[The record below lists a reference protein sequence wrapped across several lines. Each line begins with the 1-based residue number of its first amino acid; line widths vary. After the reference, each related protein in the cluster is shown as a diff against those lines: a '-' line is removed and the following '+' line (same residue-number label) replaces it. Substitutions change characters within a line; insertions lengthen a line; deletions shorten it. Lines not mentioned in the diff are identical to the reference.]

1 MKKISIAIIAILCIM
16 SMLIAFGA
24 CQKDGDEDTPSGQP
38 NGNAPSGSVDSGEIP
53 SGSIDSG
60 DIDSGDTVPSGSVDS
75 GDAPSGD
82 QQPELPSGSI
92 SSGDVGSGENPPE
105 EENPKYVESIR
116 DLIENYSEIVYS
128 ALNDYYLEAI
138 GRECFGRTFKVSKVL
153 NCAWDIGN
161 DDEVSKIDLIL
172 FYESGNGFVEYVID
186 TAIINN
192 PIKIKELHKDN
203 IIEVFQS
210 KVEGMT
216 STQSYSFTYNPTI
229 QTDRGALTK
238 AICDKVFGE
247 NASATR
253 YIVDNGAQ
261 HETTLKECREFKVVE
276 ITDTGIQEISIR
288 IKYSSNNDEDYIAN
302 LENQSNYRTFG
313 EKSYTLSGNKI
324 TQ

>member
-24 CQKDGDEDTPSGQP
+24 CQKGGDEDTPSGQP
-38 NGNAPSGSVDSGEIP
+38 SGNAPSGSVDSGEIP

-60 DIDSGDTVPSGSVDS
+60 DIDSGDTILSGSVDS

-92 SSGDVGSGENPPE
+92 SSGDIGSGENPPE
-105 EENPKYVESIR
+105 EEKPKYVESIR

-128 ALNDYYLEAI
+128 ALNDYYLESI
-138 GRECFGRTFKVSKVL
+138 GRECIGRTFNTSKVL
-153 NCAWDIGN
+153 SVSWDIGN
-161 DDEVSKIDLIL
+161 SDKISKIDLIMI
-172 FYESGNGFVEYVID
+172 YENVNNYEN
-186 TAIINN
+186 IIVSSADFDSQINV
-192 PIKIKELHKDN
+192 KEL
-203 IIEVFQS
+203 
-210 KVEGMT
+210 KVEDIANVLQNKIDSTLYT
-216 STQSYSFTYNPTI
+216 SQYFFTYNTTI
-229 QTDRGALTK
+229 QFDRANLTK

-253 YIVDNGAQ
+253 YIVDNGYKVDN
-261 HETTLKECREFKVVE
+261 TLNEAREFKVVE
-276 ITDTGIQEISIR
+276 ITNTGIQEISIR
-288 IKYSSNNDEDYIAN
+288 IKDASTDEGYIAN
-302 LENQSNYRTFG
+302 LENPSYYRTFD

>member
-1 MKKISIAIIAILCIM
+1 MKKKSIAIIAILCIM

-24 CQKDGDEDTPSGQP
+24 CQKGGDDATPSGQP
-38 NGNAPSGSVDSGEIP
+38 SGNAPSGSVDSGEIP

-60 DIDSGDTVPSGSVDS
+60 NIDSGDTVPSGSVDS

-105 EENPKYVESIR
+105 EEKPKYVESIR

-138 GRECFGRTFKVSKVL
+138 GKECLGRTFNTEKVISTE
-153 NCAWDIGN
+153 WDMGSS
-161 DDEVSKIDLIL
+161 DEISKIELIMR
-172 FYESGNGFVEYVID
+172 YQADVITERYIICTTNID
-186 TAIINN
+186 AIN
-192 PIKIKELHKDN
+192 IKELHKDN
-203 IIEVFQS
+203 IIEIFQS
-210 KVEGMT
+210 KVESMT
-216 STQSYSFTYNPTI
+216 STQSYSFMYDTTI

-253 YIVDNGAQ
+253 YIVDNGYTVDTDLSMEARRF
-261 HETTLKECREFKVVE
+261 TVAE
-276 ITDTGIQEISIR
+276 ITDNCIQEISIN
-288 IKYSSNNDEDYIAN
+288 IKNASNDEGYIIN
-302 LENQSNYRTFG
+302 LENSSNYRIYNAKF
-313 EKSYTLSGNKI
+313 YTLSGNKI

>member
-1 MKKISIAIIAILCIM
+1 MKKKSIAIIAILCIM

-24 CQKDGDEDTPSGQP
+24 CQKGGDEDTPSGQP
-38 NGNAPSGSVDSGEIP
+38 SGNAPSGSVDSGEIP

-92 SSGDVGSGENPPE
+92 SSGDIGSGENPPE
-105 EENPKYVESIR
+105 EEKPKQPIT
-116 DLIENYSEIVYS
+116 NAEIIS
-128 ALNDYYLEAI
+128 AFETYCQEGMIN
-138 GRECFGRTFKVSKVL
+138 RCFLGM
-153 NCAWDIGN
+153 DIN
-161 DDEVSKIDLIL
+161 I
-172 FYESGNGFVEYVID
+172 
-186 TAIINN
+186 
-192 PIKIKELHKDN
+192 DN
-203 IIEVFQS
+203 ISNEEWFLIKNEDEKIASAEYSCIYQSTSSNSYYARGKVVFENAIS
-210 KVEGMT
+210 EEELSNGSTGKMT
-216 STQSYSFTYNPTI
+216 YTRIYRTNFNPTI

-253 YIVDNGAQ
+253 YIVDNGQ
-261 HETTLKECREFKVVE
+261 QVDNTLGMQAREFKVVE

-302 LENQSNYRTFG
+302 LENQSNYRTFS

-324 TQ
+324 SQ

>member
-1 MKKISIAIIAILCIM
+1 M
-16 SMLIAFGA
+16 
-24 CQKDGDEDTPSGQP
+24 
-38 NGNAPSGSVDSGEIP
+38 DSGEIP

-105 EENPKYVESIR
+105 EEKPKYVESIR

-128 ALNDYYLEAI
+128 ALTDNFLESA
-138 GRECFGRTFKVSKVL
+138 GKAMFGNRTFKAENLISVS
-153 NCAWDIGN
+153 WDLGNNDIISEIKIVTTYANNSTGNTYAIG
-161 DDEVSKIDLIL
+161 SLIL
-172 FYESGNGFVEYVID
+172 ND
-186 TAIINN
+186 AIN
-192 PIKIKELHKDN
+192 IKELHRDN
-203 IIEVFQS
+203 IA
-210 KVEGMT
+210 
-216 STQSYSFTYNPTI
+216 STINSATATIVKEYSFGYTTTT
-229 QTDRGALTK
+229 QEGRGTLTK

-253 YIVDNGAQ
+253 YIVDNGYKVDN
-261 HETTLKECREFKVVE
+261 TLNEAREFKVVE

-288 IKYSSNNDEDYIAN
+288 IKDASTDEGYIAN
-302 LENQSNYRTFG
+302 LEQSKYRTFD

>member
-24 CQKDGDEDTPSGQP
+24 CQKGGDEDTPSGQP
-38 NGNAPSGSVDSGEIP
+38 SGNAPSGSVDSGEIP

-105 EENPKYVESIR
+105 EEKPKYVESIR

-128 ALNDYYLEAI
+128 ALTDNFLESA
-138 GRECFGRTFKVSKVL
+138 GKAMFGNRTFKAENLISVS
-153 NCAWDIGN
+153 WDLGNNDIISEIKIVTTYANNSTGNTYAIG
-161 DDEVSKIDLIL
+161 SLIL
-172 FYESGNGFVEYVID
+172 ND
-186 TAIINN
+186 AIN
-192 PIKIKELHKDN
+192 IKELHRDN
-203 IIEVFQS
+203 IASPINSATATIVKE
-210 KVEGMT
+210 
-216 STQSYSFTYNPTI
+216 YSFGYTTTT
-229 QTDRGALTK
+229 QEGRGALTK

-253 YIVDNGAQ
+253 YIVDNGQ
-261 HETTLKECREFKVVE
+261 QVDNTLGMQAREFKVVE

-288 IKYSSNNDEDYIAN
+288 IKDASTDEGYIAN
-302 LENQSNYRTFG
+302 LEQSKYRTFD